1 MVVFKRNNLR
11 LGIILG
17 LVGPIISF
25 FGYYFI
31 KFRLYSLGEFLNALR
46 NNKPLL
52 TGLTIPCLLLNIVL
66 FTIYINT
73 HRDETAKGIFA
84 ITLIY
89 AIVSLL
95 FKFVG

>member
-1 MVVFKRNNLR
+1 MVVFKKDNLR

-17 LVGPIISF
+17 LIGPIISF
-25 FGYYFI
+25 FGYYLI
-31 KFRLYSLGEFLNALR
+31 RFRIFSLGEFLNALR
-46 NNKPLL
+46 TNKPLL

-73 HRDETAKGIFA
+73 NRHETAKGIFA
-84 ITLIY
+84 ITVVY

>member
-1 MVVFKRNNLR
+1 MVVFKKNNVR

-25 FGYYFI
+25 FGYYLI
-31 KFRLYSLGEFLNALR
+31 KFRLFSLGEFMNALR
-46 NNKPLL
+46 TNKPLL
-52 TGLTIPCLLLNIVL
+52 TGLTVPCLLLNIVL
-66 FTIYINT
+66 FTIYVNT

-89 AIVSLL
+89 AIASLL